1 MNDIFDN
8 EWDNT
13 NDDVTIEEVEIDDL
27 PEDDLPM
34 DMPEDLPSDE
44 PVKEE
49 SPKVVD
55 MTPVIP
61 KKAETPKAASPKKE
75 SKPKE
80 LNPYEKVILAEMQR
94 RATSDALLA
103 KGLADTEKSIQDCFK
118 YVYEQARKIKSGN
131 VAMVEDSKVYG
142 WAVHYYTEPKAVI
155 DAELRPK
162 VEKKAEDKK
171 SAPAKPNKN
180 PIFVA
185 SNNKGTQAKTGDPK
199 TNVVSKKDK
208 NGNVVDITE
217 FLLF

>member
-1 MNDIFDN
+1 MEDIFDTQL
-8 EWDNT
+8 EG
-13 NDDVTIEEVEIDDL
+13 IEDMPDFDEVEVDI
-27 PEDDLPM
+27 P
-34 DMPEDLPSDE
+34 
-44 PVKEE
+44 EE
-49 SPKVVD
+49 SPKAVD

-185 SNNKGTQAKTGDPK
+185 SNSKGTQAKTGDPK

>member
-1 MNDIFDN
+1 MEDIFDTQL
-8 EWDNT
+8 EG
-13 NDDVTIEEVEIDDL
+13 IEDMPDFDEVEVDI
-27 PEDDLPM
+27 P
-34 DMPEDLPSDE
+34 
-44 PVKEE
+44 EE

-55 MTPVIP
+55 MTP
-61 KKAETPKAASPKKE
+61 ETPKAAPPKKE

-171 SAPAKPNKN
+171 SVPAKPNKN

-185 SNNKGTQAKTGDPK
+185 SNSKGTQAKTGDPK